1 MEQMKIQPED
11 WKEDYKE
18 FDEATEKFYKGEM
31 DAKTYKGISGGFG
44 SYAQRGGNASM
55 LRLRMSGGVMDL
67 AKLKF
72 IADAIETYHIKRV
85 HLTTCQTLQF
95 HDLDEA
101 TVKTLAVEALKCGI
115 VTRGG
120 GGDFPRNVT
129 VSPLSGIEKGEY
141 FNVLP
146 WALAAADYLMT
157 YIKGPKLPR
166 KLKVGFSNTPA
177 NLTHATFRDLGF
189 AAREDGTFDVYSAG
203 GLGNNPAFGVKV
215 AEKVE
220 KNQILYYI
228 EAMHQMFLTY
238 GNYENRAKA
247 RSRYMQQTLG
257 GAEQYKAAFLE
268 KLKEVKAQGKDLT
281 LQLSEDEME
290 CGTAAGLSTFS
301 HDTEQ

>member
-101 TVKTLAVEALKCGI
+101 TVKTLAMEALKCGI

-220 KNQILYYI
+220 KDQILYYI
-228 EAMHQMFLTY
+228 EAMH
-238 GNYENRAKA
+238 
-247 RSRYMQQTLG
+247 
-257 GAEQYKAAFLE
+257 
-268 KLKEVKAQGKDLT
+268 
-281 LQLSEDEME
+281 
-290 CGTAAGLSTFS
+290 
-301 HDTEQ
+301 

>member
-157 YIKGPKLPR
+157 YIKGPKLQE
-166 KLKVGFSNTPA
+166 S
-177 NLTHATFRDLGF
+177 
-189 AAREDGTFDVYSAG
+189 
-203 GLGNNPAFGVKV
+203 
-215 AEKVE
+215 
-220 KNQILYYI
+220 
-228 EAMHQMFLTY
+228 
-238 GNYENRAKA
+238 
-247 RSRYMQQTLG
+247 
-257 GAEQYKAAFLE
+257 
-268 KLKEVKAQGKDLT
+268 
-281 LQLSEDEME
+281 
-290 CGTAAGLSTFS
+290 
-301 HDTEQ
+301 